1 MDRGKIVAV
10 ITGIIS
16 ILLAVAYLV
25 IVQILDFRGEMKP
38 APITQVQA
46 PFLVAT
52 FDGWGNWDTGKWE
65 KNPINPCTKFI
76 VRG

>member
-25 IVQILDFRGEMKP
+25 VVQILDFRGEMKP
-38 APITQVQA
+38 APITEVQA
-46 PFLVAT
+46 PFVVAH
-52 FDGWGNWDTGKWE
+52 FDKWKDGEMGN
-65 KNPINPCTKFI
+65 KFDKSFY
-76 VRG
+76 